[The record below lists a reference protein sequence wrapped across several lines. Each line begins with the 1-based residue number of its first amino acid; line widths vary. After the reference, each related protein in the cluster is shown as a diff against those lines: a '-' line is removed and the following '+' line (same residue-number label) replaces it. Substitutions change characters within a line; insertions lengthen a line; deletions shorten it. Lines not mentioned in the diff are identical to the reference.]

1 MKAIQNA
8 PVVPNVPTLSLWADA
23 NDRFCDIANLRSCP
37 TTRKAIF
44 VVEVAQIVAQMLQPA
59 GRKRYDLAISWSK
72 CTATESVSRMR
83 YPFICIL
90 LRCQRITWERCAD
103 I

>member
-1 MKAIQNA
+1 MKADQIP
-8 PVVPNVPTLSLWADA
+8 PVVPNVPTFSLWADA
-23 NDRFCDIANLRSCP
+23 NGRFCGAANLRSRP

-72 CTATESVSRMR
+72 CTATESVSGMR
-83 YPFICIL
+83 YPLICIPI
-90 LRCQRITWERCAD
+90 RS
-103 I
+103 